1 MFRIYYSIKK
11 QAIMNM
17 LSFALSLGVVSSI
30 GSVSTSSM
38 QGSDSGF
45 GPSSSSGPG
54 GTILPISCGG
64 DMSELMHSTSIYGT
78 HPPVGASGTSTGTV
92 GGYNTGPDG
101 KPDLSHLTASERAI
115 IENVMYR
122 QQSEETK
129 EVEFLR

>member
-1 MFRIYYSIKK
+1 MKL
-11 QAIMNM
+11 
-17 LSFALSLGVVSSI
+17 LSFTISLGVVSSI

-64 DMSELMHSTSIYGT
+64 DMSELIHSTSIYSN
-78 HPPVGASGTSTGTV
+78 HPSGAASGTSTGTV
-92 GGYNTGPDG
+92 GGYNTGTEG
-101 KPDLSHLTASERAI
+101 KPDLSHLTASERSI